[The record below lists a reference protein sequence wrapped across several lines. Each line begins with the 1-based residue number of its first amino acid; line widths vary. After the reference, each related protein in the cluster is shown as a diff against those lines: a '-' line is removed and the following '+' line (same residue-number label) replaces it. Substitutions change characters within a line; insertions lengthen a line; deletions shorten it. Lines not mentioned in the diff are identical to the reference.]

1 MNVRDRIARRR
12 RQNTAGSGILVDP
25 IAIAPITHPDEPVG
39 RGPTIELLLDA
50 LDAVFDDEIP
60 GPAAVVGPPG
70 SGKTAIVR
78 SLFANLEGV
87 LGRRGQAIGTTTRAS
102 TPLNVRFVV
111 VDGRHADSEFQ
122 AYRRILAGLTDEPVP
137 EGGVSTDALHD
148 RLVERVE
155 RHDAVLVAVD
165 HVDEPGTLDAGVVAS
180 LADDAGI
187 VPWYVTREPLD
198 ARQLAPGRPPTT
210 TVRFDAYRT
219 HTIVEI
225 VTERASRGLA
235 PNALDHGNARTVARH
250 ADGNAHDALALL
262 YEAAKRADDVDADRV
277 HGHHV
282 EGAVAAFPADTVSV
296 ARALAEPRNHQRV
309 LAALVALEED
319 SPTLPDAAAA
329 IAARTDLTESTVT
342 RFLYELANAGLLART
357 PDEETSSTVT
367 PRFPPGLFAA
377 LHTDAEA
384 TDS

>member
-1 MNVRDRIARRR
+1 VNVRDRIARRR

-25 IAIAPITHPDEPVG
+25 VAIAPITHPDEPVG
-39 RGPTIELLLDA
+39 RGPTIERLLDA
-50 LDAVFDDEIP
+50 LDAVFDDEVP
-60 GPAAVVGPPG
+60 ESTAVVGPPG

-87 LGRRGQAIGTTTRAS
+87 LGQRGQAIGTTTRAS
-102 TPLNVRFVV
+102 TPLDVRFVV

-122 AYRRILAGLTDEPVP
+122 AYRRVLAGLTDEAVP

-148 RLVERVE
+148 RLLERVD
-155 RHDAVLVAVD
+155 RHDAVVVAVD

-180 LADDAGI
+180 LADEASV
-187 VPWYVTREPLD
+187 VPWYVTRDPLD
-198 ARQLAPGRPPTT
+198 ARQIAPGRPPAT

-235 PNALDHGNARTVARH
+235 PNALDHENARTIARH

-277 HGHHV
+277 HAHHV
-282 EGAVAAFPADTVSV
+282 ETAVGAFPPDTVSV

-309 LAALVALEED
+309 LAALVALED
-319 SPTLPDAAAA
+319 DRPTLPEAAEA

-377 LHTDAEA
+377 LHTD
-384 TDS
+384 T